1 MDVHRLGNFIQ
12 NRRKELGMT
21 QGELGAKLNV
31 TDKAISRW
39 ERGVGFPDIK
49 LLEPLA
55 EALQISIQELM
66 QCEQIT
72 PEQIAVDMT
81 DPVTEAASEI
91 KKELQIGK
99 RRRIMA
105 LLSFSV
111 YLLFYVLSRN
121 PQYAEQQFWMV
132 PLNKSLFLMTV
143 LVFLYAS
150 YREVA
155 YEKH

>member
-66 QCEQIT
+66 QCERIT

-91 KKELQIGK
+91 EKESQIRK
-99 RRRIMA
+99 CRRIMA
-105 LLSFSV
+105 LLSFFV

-121 PQYAEQQFWMV
+121 PQFTEQQFWIV

>member
-12 NRRKELGMT
+12 NRRKELGMS

-66 QCEQIT
+66 QCERIT

>member
-12 NRRKELGMT
+12 NRRKELGMS

-66 QCEQIT
+66 QCERIT

-105 LLSFSV
+105 LLSFS
-111 YLLFYVLSRN
+111 S
-121 PQYAEQQFWMV
+121 
-132 PLNKSLFLMTV
+132 
-143 LVFLYAS
+143 
-150 YREVA
+150 
-155 YEKH
+155 